1 MFSIRRTI
9 TSVMSRMIMGSLLE
23 QIRSSPIPVLHGLH
37 GRAGIEGS
45 LRQMVVVEPSVA
57 QEGLLQVLAAEEVMA
72 AQHLFDTTVEAL
84 HHAVGLGPPW
94 TGKPMFD
101 AQRSAQLIEG
111 VLPGGGALTRG
122 DEAVGEFV
130 APEKFIFTPPLAAA
144 GQGWR
149 HWSRLASAGRATGRS
164 GARPR

>member
-1 MFSIRRTI
+1 
-9 TSVMSRMIMGSLLE
+9 MGSLLE

-111 VLPGGGALTRG
+111 VLPGGGALVIPPQNQC
-122 DEAVGEFV
+122 A
-130 APEKFIFTPPLAAA
+130 EK
-144 GQGWR
+144 
-149 HWSRLASAGRATGRS
+149 
-164 GARPR
+164 